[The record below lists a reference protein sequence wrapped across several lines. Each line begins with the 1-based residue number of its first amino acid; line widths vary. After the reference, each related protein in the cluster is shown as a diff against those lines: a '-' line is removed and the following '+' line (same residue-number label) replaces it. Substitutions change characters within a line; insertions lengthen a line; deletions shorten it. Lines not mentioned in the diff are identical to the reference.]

1 MDSTDNLTS
10 PTVTEDLEDDS
21 FSYHGYQVVR
31 REFFAHIYEPSITF
45 SNCKIA
51 VNTAC
56 LRRLPHVDYVQF
68 LVNPEEKKL
77 IIRPCEEEEKDSCLW
92 CSTSSSKRKVKQI
105 TCRIFFA
112 KVIELMNWNPEYRYK
127 MLGKLLKSGD
137 EYLFRFDLT
146 EAETYRHIVKDSN
159 HTKASHNPIY
169 PAEWQNQFGLPVEEH
184 RKLLQINIFDGYTV
198 FGLKNSVDKSHME
211 DY

>member
-1 MDSTDNLTS
+1 MDSNNNLTS
-10 PTVTEDLEDDS
+10 QTVIEDIKDDS

-45 SNCKIA
+45 SNCKIT

-56 LRRLPHVDYVQF
+56 LKRLPHVDYVQF
-68 LVNPEEKKL
+68 LVNSKEKKL
-77 IIRPCEEEEKDSCLW
+77 IIRPCQEDDKDSCLW
-92 CSTSSSKRKVKQI
+92 CCNSNFKRKSKQI

-112 KVIELMNWNPEYRYK
+112 KVTELMGWNPEYRYK

-137 EYLFRFDLT
+137 EYLFQFDLKD
-146 EAETYRHIVKDSN
+146 AETYLHIITDSN
-159 HTKASHNPIY
+159 RTKASRTPIY
-169 PAEWQNQFGLPVEEH
+169 PAEWHNQFGLPVEEH

-198 FGLKNSVDKSHME
+198 FGLKNSDNESNME
-211 DY
+211 DS